1 MPLISKTVFCH
12 ATKFCRA
19 ENGFTYQCKISMRVF
34 PLSCTWGDQCAHS
47 LKDGFISRLLC
58 SNIGIITGYILEHS
72 HTVLL
77 TIVRPSHAQGPIDAI
92 IHVCKSLPNTRCCS
106 YESQNIC
113 CISRKLDSL
122 VLKCYYKK
130 IKPKEKFGS
139 KMK

>member
-1 MPLISKTVFCH
+1 MPLTYCCM
-12 ATKFCRA
+12 TKLSSMT

-34 PLSCTWGDQCAHS
+34 SLSCTWGDQRAHS
-47 LKDGFISRLLC
+47 LKNGFISRLLC
-58 SNIGIITGYILEHS
+58 SNISIITGYILEHS

-92 IHVCKSLPNTRCCS
+92 IHVCKSLPNMRCCF

-113 CISRKLDSL
+113 CVFRKLDSL